1 MVITENSNFTAEK
14 EVVQT
19 FKNGLNTCES
29 NFNGTIK
36 SLHSDMTSITFSTF
50 SDIVGQTIK
59 GRVDYLKDNDFKV
72 IETDFAGGSFNAMQ
86 KNTDALLNELQVCI
100 NSKAKIESAEQEMK
114 NAEYYDTVQVELPN
128 GKKKDEKVLKRRQPA
143 YNDAKAKKEEGEREF
158 ANGIKY
164 ANEYIKEYANIHFL
178 GTHGNSNPQ
187 TQAQEAPTT
196 SKRDEVAENF
206 DYDFLREHMYMI
218 FDPGLGQYVP
228 ITYGDTTI
236 YLVKMGNDSY
246 ALCATVDTSTTPT
259 TGTPINDV
267 RFTHAQVSPQTENYN
282 GFQHTYPEVEAACV
296 DYFSGEA

>member
-1 MVITENSNFTAEK
+1 MVITENSNFAAEK

-164 ANEYIKEYANIHFL
+164 ANEYIAKYPTFHFKGSGDGSSGDTAAGATTASGYQYDGKNYEPCDGRPVEKDICIITLEDGTQIAAEYV
-178 GTHGNSNPQ
+178 Q
-187 TQAQEAPTT
+187 
-196 SKRDEVAENF
+196 F
-206 DYDFLREHMYMI
+206 DNYSGSR
-218 FDPGLGQYVP
+218 PGQ
-228 ITYGDTTI
+228 ITYLFRDANG
-236 YLVKMGNDSY
+236 KSH
-246 ALCATVDTSTTPT
+246 
-259 TGTPINDV
+259 
-267 RFTHAQVSPQTENYN
+267 RFTTLN
-282 GFQHTYPEVEAACV
+282 GVKKARSV
-296 DYFSGEA
+296 